1 MTPTNPSVEIAWRD
15 KRVVLTMVLFVGC
28 LLFLPCG
35 FGLKPCRGENEAPAQ
50 ESISAATEI
59 ENRIVAPDGFVTE
72 LIHVDEP
79 VPESMV
85 LLAEAM
91 LGEGGRI
98 EYDPEK
104 RIVGLQGPAE
114 KLDATIAFL
123 EKLNETYKETTRRQL
138 REEEVAAS
146 PWAQT
151 AKYFGKLQPGESV
164 QIEVLL
170 LSCQT
175 NKSEPPPMPEATV
188 EPSRKE
194 ALEDVL
200 LKLDERKRAII
211 KEKGSNAPEVEQIKE
226 EMSSLL
232 TILDREGEERESE
245 WGKLVGQLEILR
257 DKANER
263 IGKEDPES
271 KEIAMLR
278 QEIIHYNQ
286 LLEEASQSPVEE
298 STRDR
303 IARIVRG
310 KMGVVDRTN
319 GQQEGKR
326 PRARVDLPFEARMM
340 GVSPEDLG
348 LFAADEIE
356 TLGQTTL
363 RATVFGNDS
372 NGIAFTTISEYSLEF
387 RLGHS
392 TLGVTV
398 ALIPERKV
406 RDQSKGI
413 QGLVTRLNKILLDTE
428 TEVEIDRPIVIGGY
442 TDPDGA
448 NLVLAV
454 RIKQ

>member
-1 MTPTNPSVEIAWRD
+1 
-15 KRVVLTMVLFVGC
+15 
-28 LLFLPCG
+28 
-35 FGLKPCRGENEAPAQ
+35 
-50 ESISAATEI
+50 
-59 ENRIVAPDGFVTE
+59 
-72 LIHVDEP
+72 
-79 VPESMV
+79 
-85 LLAEAM
+85 
-91 LGEGGRI
+91 
-98 EYDPEK
+98 
-104 RIVGLQGPAE
+104 
-114 KLDATIAFL
+114 
-123 EKLNETYKETTRRQL
+123 
-138 REEEVAAS
+138 
-146 PWAQT
+146 
-151 AKYFGKLQPGESV
+151 
-164 QIEVLL
+164 
-170 LSCQT
+170 
-175 NKSEPPPMPEATV
+175 NKSEPPPIPEATV

-200 LKLDERKRAII
+200 LELDERKRAII

-232 TILDREGEERESE
+232 TILDREGQERESE